1 MDDVEI
7 SARLAFAIGY
17 APKDISH
24 VNPPHDM
31 RIIVP
36 FGNGWRL
43 FSYKFPSV
51 IWPIAERFDCFP
63 AKIGEEWRAGSG
75 SCYLNADTAAKA
87 VALAV
92 IKHCEGK

>member
-17 APKDISH
+17 APKDIGH
-24 VNPPHDM
+24 FNPPQDM

-43 FSYKFPSV
+43 FSYTSPSV
-51 IWPIAERFDCFP
+51 IWPIAERFNCFP
-63 AKIGEEWRAGSG
+63 MKLGNKW
-75 SCYLNADTAAKA
+75 CA
-87 VALAV
+87 VSA
-92 IKHCEGK
+92 IQK